1 MLPKEKYMKNDKW
14 TACGPLK
21 EEVRD
26 SDGNLI
32 CKSRAPNSALIAAA
46 PELLAALEELFK
58 IGQVFAGSIEGKY
71 FDTNFRV
78 WEDVARAA
86 IAKAKGEL

>member
-1 MLPKEKYMKNDKW
+1 MKNDKW

-46 PELLAALEELFK
+46 PELLAALEALCAWYDHPALT
-58 IGQVFAGSIEGKY
+58 GLDDGAPVASWAPS
-71 FDTNFRV
+71 FDETV
-78 WEDVARAA
+78 KMIHAA